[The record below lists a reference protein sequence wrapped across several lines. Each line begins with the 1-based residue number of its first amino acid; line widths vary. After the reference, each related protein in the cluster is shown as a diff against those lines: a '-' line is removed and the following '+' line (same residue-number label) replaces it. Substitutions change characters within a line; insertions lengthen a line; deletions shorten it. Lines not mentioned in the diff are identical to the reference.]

1 VRANVFPFID
11 RNIDGAGVTPLMQID
26 SRSQS
31 FNADACNVGPL
42 ANGSRFAVRR
52 EPQIVSFVS
61 ALCHWIGPSNI
72 SNLIMAVY
80 VDAVERMNLA
90 RLSSDFG
97 KKFRERMKPELNA
110 ASAVVGKFV
119 IVWVLATSF
128 RPVVSA
134 KFHGGFAAF
143 RFAMSGIYS
152 WLASFRDAESQASTR
167 ASQVPTEALTIDSL
181 FASAVATAQP
191 HDAAVNRLINWAD
204 YGQQAKSFAC

>member
-1 VRANVFPFID
+1 LGYLISEVRANVFPFID

-42 ANGSRFAVRR
+42 ANGSRFAVCR
-52 EPQIVSFVS
+52 ESQIVSFVS

-72 SNLIMAVY
+72 S
-80 VDAVERMNLA
+80 NLA

-128 RPVVSA
+128 RSVVSA
-134 KFHGGFAAF
+134 KFHGGFTAF

-191 HDAAVNRLINWAD
+191 HDAAVNCLINWAD